1 MAKQPIFIGIDLG
14 TSKVAA
20 VVVTLDAQGLFHV
33 IGGGMASSEGGI
45 KQGYINDMDQAVA
58 ALKSAKEEAMT
69 QADVKKVEGV
79 SVSVNSIHFKGENL
93 RDSVTISSKDHIIT
107 DEDIERVLDQA
118 KNQCK
123 MAKQESVLHQIPQ
136 IYHIQG
142 QREVRN
148 PLNMV
153 GESLEAE
160 VRLILA
166 PSPVLNNIQRVA
178 HLAGFPKAELVYSPL
193 ATAEA
198 ILPRQDKDNSAVVI
212 DIGEDLTHVGIFH
225 LGTLFHSAI
234 IPVGGRHFTRDLEI
248 TKHLGGMVAAERI
261 KLRYGSVIPQQVTD
275 EQIELEDEGRFI
287 SRSEVA
293 EVLQARAVELF
304 NFVQVEISRTGLTEF
319 HGGIHLVGG
328 GSILHHL
335 PTLAQTIFGRPRVV
349 ISRPLDFSET
359 LPAIVNNPHFV
370 NALGAAK
377 YMIRKRQESGH
388 GPSSFFGNLL
398 EAFK

>member
-1 MAKQPIFIGIDLG
+1 MAKQPTFIGIDLG

-20 VVVTLDAQGLFHV
+20 VVVTMDTKGLFHV
-33 IGGGMASSEGGI
+33 IGGGMANSEGGI
-45 KQGYINDMDQAVA
+45 KQGYVNDMDKAVA
-58 ALKSAKEEAMT
+58 ALRAAKEEAMT

-79 SVSVNSIHFKGENL
+79 CVSVDSIHFKGENL
-93 RDSVTISSKDHIIT
+93 RDSVTISSKDRIIT

-118 KNQCK
+118 KNNCK
-123 MAKQESVLHQIPQ
+123 MAKQESVLHRIPQ

-166 PSPVLNNIQRVA
+166 PSSVLNNIRRVA
-178 HLAGFPKAELVYSPL
+178 QLAGFPKAELVYSPL

-225 LGTLFHSAI
+225 LGTLFHSAFI
-234 IPVGGRHFTRDLEI
+234 AVGGRHFTRDLEI
-248 TKHLGGMVAAERI
+248 MKHLGGMVAAERI
-261 KLRYGSVIPQQVTD
+261 KLRYGSVIPQQVAD

-287 SRSEVA
+287 SRSEIA

-304 NFVQVEISRTGLTEF
+304 NFVQVEINRTGLGDF

-328 GSILHHL
+328 GSILYHL

-349 ISRPLDFSET
+349 ISRPLDFTDT
-359 LPAIVNNPHFV
+359 LPAVVNNPHFV

-377 YMIRKRQESGH
+377 YMIRERQESGH
-388 GPSSFFGNLL
+388 GHSSFMGNLL

>member
-370 NALGAAK
+370 NALGAVK
-377 YMIRKRQESGH
+377 YMIRGRQDSGH

>member
-1 MAKQPIFIGIDLG
+1 MAKQPTFIGIDLG

-20 VVVTLDAQGLFHV
+20 VVVTMDANGLFHV
-33 IGGGMASSEGGI
+33 IGGGMANSEGGI
-45 KQGYINDMDQAVA
+45 KQGYINDMDKAVA
-58 ALKSAKEEAMT
+58 ALKAAKEEAMT

-79 SVSVNSIHFKGENL
+79 CVSVDSIHFKGENL
-93 RDSVTISSKDHIIT
+93 RDSVTINSKDQIIT

-118 KNQCK
+118 KNNCK
-123 MAKQESVLHQIPQ
+123 MAQQESVLHRIPQ

-153 GESLEAE
+153 GASLEAE

-166 PSPVLNNIQRVA
+166 PSSVLNNIRRVA
-178 HLAGFPKAELVYSPL
+178 QLAGFPKAELVYSPL

-225 LGTLFHSAI
+225 LGTLFHSAFI
-234 IPVGGRHFTRDLEI
+234 AVGGRHFTRDLEI

-261 KLRYGSVIPQQVTD
+261 KLRYGSVIPQQVAD

-304 NFVQVEISRTGLTEF
+304 NFVQVEINRTGLSDF

-328 GSILHHL
+328 GSILFHL

-349 ISRPLDFSET
+349 ISRPLDFDLT
-359 LPAIVNNPHFV
+359 LPAVINNPHFV

-377 YMIRKRQESGH
+377 YTIRERQESGH
-388 GPSSFFGNLL
+388 GSSSFLGNIL

>member
-1 MAKQPIFIGIDLG
+1 MAKQPTFIGIDLG

-20 VVVTLDAQGLFHV
+20 VVVTMDTNGLLHV
-33 IGGGMASSEGGI
+33 LGGGQANSQGGI
-45 KQGYINDMDQAVA
+45 KQGYINEMDKAVE
-58 ALKSAKEEAMT
+58 ALKVAKEYAMT
-69 QADVKKVEGV
+69 QAGVRKVDGVCV
-79 SVSVNSIHFKGENL
+79 SVDSIHFKGENL
-93 RDSVTISSKDHIIT
+93 RDSITISSKDRIIS

-118 KNQCK
+118 QSNCK
-123 MAKQESVLHQIPQ
+123 LAKQDSVLHRIPQ

-148 PLNMV
+148 PLNML

-160 VRLILA
+160 IRLILA
-166 PSPVLNNIQRVA
+166 PSSVLNNIRRVA
-178 HLAGFPKAELVYSPL
+178 QLAGFPKAELVYSPL

-198 ILPRQDKDNSAVVI
+198 VLPRQDKDNSAVII

-225 LGTLFHSAI
+225 LGTLFHSAF
-234 IPVGGRHFTRDLEI
+234 IPLGGRHFTRDLEI
-248 TKHLGGMVAAERI
+248 TKHLGGMAASERI
-261 KLRYGSVIPQQVTD
+261 KHRYGSVIPQQVAD

-304 NFVQVEISRTGLTEF
+304 NFVQVEINRTGISDF

-335 PTLAQTIFGRPRVV
+335 PILAQTIFGRPRV
-349 ISRPLDFSET
+349 ILSRPLGFDQALS
-359 LPAIVNNPHFV
+359 AVVNNPHIV

-377 YMIRKRQESGH
+377 YMIRVRQESGSNA
-388 GPSSFFGNLL
+388 PSFFGNIFDG
-398 EAFK
+398 FK